1 MKHGMKVYESREY
14 RDLRNSTC
22 QLIRKGT
29 CETAVQ
35 KGLELR
41 RKMLEDAFGYTGENK
56 ELLRVFCAR
65 LNDAVISLY
74 RKAWPLY
81 EQLNEVDMTNDITL
95 VAKLRMVYPELHP
108 VQDMEEQ
115 EVWKAL
121 QEYRYNPGV
130 DDAFNLMHRA
140 GHQEVYDEKAILQLQ
155 PKEQPWDEQLPEEWN
170 QDLPL
175 TMLFH
180 HWHSHSFFSLYDL
193 MYIRDFEGCL
203 RIELDDIKQSVA
215 YE

>member
-14 RDLRNSTC
+14 RDLRNSIC

-29 CETAVQ
+29 CETAVR
-35 KGLELR
+35 KGFELR
-41 RKMLEDAFGYTGENK
+41 REMLEDAFGYTDENK
-56 ELLRVFCAR
+56 ELLRVFCLR

-81 EQLNEVDMTNDITL
+81 EQLNKVDMTNDITL
-95 VAKLRMVYPELHP
+95 VAKLRMVYPESHP

-121 QEYRYNPGV
+121 QLWRYNPGFA
-130 DDAFNLMHRA
+130 DAFTMMLRK
-140 GHQEVYDEKAILQLQ
+140 GHHERYDEDAILQHH
-155 PKEQPWDEQLPEEWN
+155 PKDEPWDEQLPEEWN

-193 MYIRDFEGCL
+193 MYINDIEGYL
-203 RIELDDIKQSVA
+203 RIELDEIKQDA
-215 YE
+215 TI

>member
-1 MKHGMKVYESREY
+1 MKQELIIYQSRVY
-14 RDLRNSTC
+14 RDLRNSIC

-41 RKMLEDAFGYTGENK
+41 REMLEDSFEYTEENK
-56 ELLRVFCAR
+56 ELLRAFCLR

-74 RKAWPLY
+74 RKGWPLY
-81 EQLNEVDMTNDITL
+81 EQLSKADMTKDITL

-121 QEYRYNPGV
+121 QVWRYNSGF
-130 DDAFNLMHRA
+130 DNAFTLLFRTE
-140 GHQEVYDEKAILQLQ
+140 HQEVYDEKAILQLQ
-155 PKEQPWDEQLPEEWN
+155 PKEQPWDEQLPEEWSRN
-170 QDLPL
+170 LPL
-175 TMLFH
+175 SLLFH
-180 HWHSHSFFSLYDL
+180 HWHTHSFFSLYDL
-193 MYIRDFEGCL
+193 MFISDIEGYL
-203 RIELDDIKQSVA
+203 RIELDEIKQSIAV
-215 YE
+215 